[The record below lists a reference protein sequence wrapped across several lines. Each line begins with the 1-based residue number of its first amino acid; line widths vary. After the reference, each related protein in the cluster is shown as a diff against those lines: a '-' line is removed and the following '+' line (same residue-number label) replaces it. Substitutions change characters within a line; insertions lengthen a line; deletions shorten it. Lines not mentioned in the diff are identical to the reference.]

1 MASSKPRPVAS
12 SSISSETNHDL
23 PPAET
28 SITDYYKRVEAEQ
41 KAVNAAKEAVVP
53 RKLLTKNVESL
64 NGRLAMS
71 AWAVILLRYVVFGV
85 SIGDQFGQLISAITI
100 HSM

>member
-1 MASSKPRPVAS
+1 MTSFKPRSVAS
-12 SSISSETNHDL
+12 SSVSSETNQNP

-28 SITDYYKRVEAEQ
+28 SITDYYKRVEADQ
-41 KAVNAAKEAVVP
+41 KAINAAKEAVVP
-53 RKLLTKNVESL
+53 RKLLTKSVESL

-85 SIGDQFGQLISAITI
+85 SIGDQFGQLIAAITT
-100 HSM
+100 HRM